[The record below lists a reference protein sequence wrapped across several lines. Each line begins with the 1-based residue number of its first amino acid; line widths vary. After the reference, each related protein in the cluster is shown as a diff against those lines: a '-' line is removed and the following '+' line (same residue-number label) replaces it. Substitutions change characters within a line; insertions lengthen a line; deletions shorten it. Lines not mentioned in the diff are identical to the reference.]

1 MTLLFFFSFLVVLVV
16 GNSMV
21 TAELAGSLELSC
33 QLFSQKNSTHEGS
46 VLPAKEACHGTFLS
60 SQYLYAFQ
68 VVQNK
73 PTVFCE
79 CKMEGLAAGY
89 SVLP

>member
-1 MTLLFFFSFLVVLVV
+1 M
-16 GNSMV
+16 GNSTV
-21 TAELAGSLELSC
+21 TAELGGSLELSC

-60 SQYLYAFQ
+60 SQYFYTFQ

-73 PTVFCE
+73 LTVFYECE
-79 CKMEGLAAGY
+79 MEGLAAGY
-89 SVLP
+89 SLGSAMSWPGSHS